1 MNDRDLLRTTETAAA
16 TLTRVAVWLCAPGQA
31 DRRTPIQRNRDG
43 YNGHPKAAAYDR
55 DTPSGHPRH
64 DSDGDDGWRRA
75 ISDPTGNAAI
85 RPDRAAESRKKVE
98 QSLKS
103 IAHQVKLIELE
114 VAAWGEPRPASDY
127 ERKLVEQS
135 NTRPDPGC
143 SSHATA
149 EKWAPI
155 YQGDLCGSCHRWR
168 RDFGTL
174 PPVEYIVALDM
185 GDQTTTRRLRSDALR
200 KLGAA

>member
-1 MNDRDLLRTTETAAA
+1 MNDRDLITTTETAAA
-16 TLTRVAVWLCAPGQA
+16 TLTRVAVWLCVPGQQ

-43 YNGHPKAAAYDR
+43 YEGHPKAAAYDR

-114 VAAWGEPRPASDY
+114 VAAWGEPRPATEY
-127 ERKLVEQS
+127 ERKLVSKS
-135 NTRPDPGC
+135 NERADPGC
-143 SSHATA
+143 VSCSRVEVAYGVDRWEPVFRGVLCRWCYEWERMVGRPATVD
-149 EKWAPI
+149 ELTRHHNGQQI
-155 YQGDLCGSCHRWR
+155 R
-168 RDFGTL
+168 R
-174 PPVEYIVALDM
+174 PA
-185 GDQTTTRRLRSDALR
+185 
-200 KLGAA
+200 